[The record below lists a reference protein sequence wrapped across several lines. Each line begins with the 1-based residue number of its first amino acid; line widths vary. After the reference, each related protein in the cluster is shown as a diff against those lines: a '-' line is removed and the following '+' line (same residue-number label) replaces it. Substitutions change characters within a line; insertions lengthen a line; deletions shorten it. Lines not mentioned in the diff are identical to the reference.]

1 MNASKD
7 AHDKH
12 IELHSKIGG
21 SLKEAVF
28 GFNDGVVST
37 FAVIAG
43 LTGGLTSEK
52 TILLGAMATL
62 VAGAFSM
69 GLGTFLGSKSEKDLY
84 ESERKR
90 EMDEIKNIPE
100 RERQEIREI
109 YAERGF
115 KGELL
120 EKVVDVISS
129 DEKVWLDVMM
139 KEELGFAE
147 NPPTP
152 WKDGIVMS
160 IAFVIGSFIPTLPY
174 LLPKTQIMCVAEPCA
189 APAAP
194 LVLGLPATFIASLAI
209 SLLGLLLAGA
219 LKTRFTRRNVFLSAL
234 ESLVVG
240 SLAAGGS
247 YIVGIFLS

>member
-1 MNASKD
+1 MNTTPD
-7 AHDKH
+7 AHNLH

-52 TILLGAMATL
+52 TILLGALATL
-62 VAGAFSM
+62 TAGAFSM

-84 ESERKR
+84 ESERRR
-90 EMDEIKNIPE
+90 EMDEMKNIPE
-100 RERQEIREI
+100 RERQEIRDI
-109 YAERGF
+109 YEERGF

-120 EKVVDVISS
+120 EKVVDVITS

-139 KEELGFAE
+139 KEELGFVE

-160 IAFVIGSFIPTLPY
+160 TAFVIGSFIPTLPY
-174 LLPKTQIMCVAEPCA
+174 LLPKTRIMCIAEPCIQPTA
-189 APAAP
+189 R
-194 LVLGLPATFIASLAI
+194 LIWGLPAIFIVSLGI
-209 SLLGLLLAGA
+209 SLVGLLLAGA
-219 LKTRFTRRNVFLSAL
+219 LKTRFTRRNIFLSAL
-234 ESLVVG
+234 ESLAVG

-247 YIVGIFLS
+247 YMVGIFLS